1 MDVRKAMKVESA
13 RQEGDRVTVQTT
25 GARFVFQKTG
35 ERGRISCTQRLN
47 RERLVATVELSRPL
61 GNLSIQHVDEERA
74 VLHQDAVGCG
84 YLRLA
89 VGRDSSLELYCLP
102 ELSVSIQGSFRPDCC
117 SSRDGHVLLIDEI
130 GGFGAF
136 PYQGL
141 RHWDHVDAAQAEWK
155 VAYDLDGYA
164 RLYLSVFPPRR
175 FETAQSFDERIVH
188 HGSIGPWTPPPYPT
202 DAMIEEFSRYGN
214 VLVLHEMLWQG
225 KLTREGKPIASLDDL
240 LLDACFC
247 THDYVAVDERELER
261 VVATS
266 HRRGMK
272 VIPYMS
278 PNYST
283 ARGREF
289 LDRVKAAIGRFGF
302 DGVYYDGISQDI
314 AYSHDIIRG
323 TRDIVGDGVIYC
335 HEPNPF
341 RSRHVYCPFID
352 TWADYLL
359 RAEGF
364 TGFTDRFLRYVVSGY
379 NISNAI
385 GYICY
390 YFFPAEFIMQIMDKA
405 LAAHA
410 RFYLGS
416 PETELE
422 RLLKREY
429 FPRLAAA
436 RKALDI
442 GGVAASDAAP
452 PARGG
457 DRGEA

>member
-1 MDVRKAMKVESA
+1 MDVRKMMKVESV
-13 RQEGDRVTVQTT
+13 RDEGGRVTVLTT
-25 GARFVFQKTG
+25 GARYVFDKTG
-35 ERGRISCTQRLN
+35 DKGKIACYQRLN
-47 RERLVATVELSRPL
+47 RERLVAAAELSRPL
-61 GNLSIQHVDEERA
+61 GNLSIQHHDDDRV

-84 YLRLA
+84 YMRIA
-89 VGRDSSLELYCLP
+89 VSRDSMLELYCLP
-102 ELSVSIQGSFRPDCC
+102 DLAVSIQGSFRPDCS
-117 SSRDGHVLLIDEI
+117 SSRDGHVLLIDDI
-130 GGFGAF
+130 GGFGSF

-141 RHWDHVDAAQAEWK
+141 RHWDHVDATQAEWK

-164 RLYLSVFPPRR
+164 RLFLSVFPPRR
-175 FETAQSFDERIVH
+175 FEMAQSFEDRIVH

-202 DAMIEEFSRYGN
+202 DEMIDEFSRYGN

-225 KLTREGKPIASLDDL
+225 KLTRAGKPIGNLDDL

-247 THDYVAVDERELER
+247 THDYVAVDERELDR
-261 VVATS
+261 VVKTA

-283 ARGREF
+283 ARGSEF
-289 LDRVKAAIGRFGF
+289 LDRVGGAIGRFGF

-314 AYSHDIIRG
+314 AYTYDIIRG
-323 TRDIVGDGVIYC
+323 TRAIVGDGLIYC

-341 RSRHVYCPFID
+341 RSRNVYCPFID
-352 TWADYLL
+352 TYADFLL

-364 TGFTDRFLRYVVSGY
+364 AGFTDRFLRYVVSGY

-390 YFFPAEFIMQIMDKA
+390 YFFSAEFIMQIMDKA
-405 LAAHA
+405 LASHT

-422 RLLKREY
+422 GLLKKEY
-429 FPRLAAA
+429 FPRLDAL
-436 RKALDI
+436 RKEM
-442 GGVAASDAAP
+442 GV
-452 PARGG
+452 
-457 DRGEA
+457 